1 MKRVLLAAHRGYMAK
16 YPENT
21 ILSYKKALELD
32 IDQIEMDV
40 RMTKDEKIIC
50 IHDALVDRTTDGTG
64 YVKDKTLDEIKK
76 LDAGIKRGEQFKGTR
91 IPTFEEFLIFLQ
103 DYKWCEVNVEL
114 KDYPEDQGDRAYKSC
129 DKVLN
134 LLIKYDMLD
143 RIYIN
148 CFSGQLLMYINKKY
162 PNMFR
167 LHGYYPLFLNKM
179 GNHPQEE
186 RINYYDMIYCVGIF
200 NVNRDNLTDDWVWS
214 NDPIRPKEDFDR
226 LHNKGIQC
234 WVHFSEDS
242 LYRFQRGYEV
252 GVDAFT
258 CNDPEMAAKML
269 DYIGARKYNTGKKA
283 NKI

>member
-1 MKRVLLAAHRGYMAK
+1 
-16 YPENT
+16 
-21 ILSYKKALELD
+21 
-32 IDQIEMDV
+32 
-40 RMTKDEKIIC
+40 
-50 IHDALVDRTTDGTG
+50 
-64 YVKDKTLDEIKK
+64 
-76 LDAGIKRGEQFKGTR
+76 
-91 IPTFEEFLIFLQ
+91 
-103 DYKWCEVNVEL
+103 
-114 KDYPEDQGDRAYKSC
+114 
-129 DKVLN
+129 
-134 LLIKYDMLD
+134 
-143 RIYIN
+143 
-148 CFSGQLLMYINKKY
+148 
-162 PNMFR
+162 MFR

-214 NDPIRPKEDFDR
+214 SDPIRPKEDFDR